1 MQIFY
6 TPKEIQSHLKIF
18 TNKQVGFVPTM
29 GALHE
34 GHLSLI
40 QKSQQENDITIVSIF
55 VNPTQFSPTED
66 LNKYP
71 RPLENDIRLLKKNN
85 VDILFTPNQDDIY
98 LNGLKNATQLYIPK
112 LSKQFCGQ
120 TRRHFFRGILM
131 LVNRLFNIIQAQ
143 KAYFG
148 EKDFQQLQ
156 LIQKMTHDL
165 FMPIEIIGCPIV
177 RESNGLAM
185 SSRNQYLTPEEKEI
199 ASNIY
204 RALKKGQSQFQK
216 GLRSPKELIETIMH
230 VLQNTPDLHIDYLDI
245 VHNNLSLAKSAQK
258 TDRII
263 FAGFIGKTR
272 LLDNVQLGL

>member
-1 MQIFY
+1 MHIFSTPQQIQAH
-6 TPKEIQSHLKIF
+6 IQTLS
-18 TNKQVGFVPTM
+18 NKHIGFVPTM
-29 GALHE
+29 GALHA

-40 QKSQQENDITIVSIF
+40 HQSQLENDITIVSIF

-66 LNKYP
+66 LDKYP
-71 RPLENDIRLLKKNN
+71 RPLEKDIELLKKNN
-85 VDILFTPNQDDIY
+85 VNILFTPSQKDIY
-98 LNGLKNATQLYIPK
+98 PNGLKNATQLYIPK

-131 LVNRLFNIIQAQ
+131 VVNRLFNIVHAQ

-165 FMPIEIIGCPIV
+165 FMPIEVVGCPII

-185 SSRNQYLTPEEKEI
+185 SSRNQYLTEQEKEI

-204 RALKKGQSQFQK
+204 SALKNGQTQFKNGIQ
-216 GLRSPKELIETIMH
+216 SPKKLIEHMMQT
-230 VLQNTPDLHIDYLDI
+230 LQNTPDIHIEYLDI
-245 VHNNLSLAKSAQK
+245 VHPTLSRTKSAEK
-258 TDRII
+258 NDRML
-263 FAGFIGKTR
+263 FAGYLGNTR
-272 LLDNVQLGL
+272 LIDNVQLEL